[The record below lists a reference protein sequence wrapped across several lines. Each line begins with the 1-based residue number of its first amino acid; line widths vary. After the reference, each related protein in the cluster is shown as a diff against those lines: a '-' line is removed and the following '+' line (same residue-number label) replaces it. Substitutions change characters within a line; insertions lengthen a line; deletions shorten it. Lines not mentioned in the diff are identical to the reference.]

1 MTRGEIWWVDLG
13 LPFGSEP
20 AFKRPVVIIQD
31 DAFNNSK
38 ISTTIVLSITT
49 NIDLAEAPG
58 NVFLSKKETK
68 LPKDSI
74 ANVSQ
79 ITTIDRNRLL
89 EKVSKLSIEKISD
102 IDSGIC
108 LVLNL

>member
-1 MTRGEIWWVDLG
+1 MTRGEIWWADLG

-20 AFKRPVVIIQD
+20 AFKRPVLIVQD
-31 DAFNNSK
+31 NAFNSSK
-38 ISTTIVLSITT
+38 ISTTIVLSLTT

-68 LPKDSI
+68 LPKDSVV
-74 ANVSQ
+74 NVSQ
-79 ITTIDRNRLL
+79 IATIDRNRLL
-89 EKVSKLSIEKISD
+89 EKVSKLSSEKVSD
-102 IDSGIC
+102 IDSGLC

>member
-1 MTRGEIWWVDLG
+1 MRRGEIWWVDLG

-31 DAFNNSK
+31 DSFNNSR
-38 ISTTIVLSITT
+38 ISTVIVLSLTT
-49 NIDLAEAPG
+49 NIDLSEAPG

-68 LPKDSI
+68 LSKDSV

-89 EKVSKLSIEKISD
+89 EKASKLPSEKISD
-102 IDSGIC
+102 IDDGIC